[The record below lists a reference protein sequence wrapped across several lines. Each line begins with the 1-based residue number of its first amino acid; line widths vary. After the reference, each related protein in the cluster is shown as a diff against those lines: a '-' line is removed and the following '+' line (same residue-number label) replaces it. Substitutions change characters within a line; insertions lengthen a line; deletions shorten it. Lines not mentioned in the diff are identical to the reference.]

1 VRRRRGPAWNTAL
14 TLREQAGWG
23 AHAAFM
29 NALAAEGFVVLGGP
43 LGDGTET
50 LLIVNAT
57 SVDVVASRLASD
69 PWTLTGL
76 LELERIEPWTLLL
89 DRDVASAKDRAL
101 LTRAYEAFNARDIAT
116 ALATMH
122 PDVEWANGMEGGVVH
137 GRDAVRE
144 YWARQWRLLDPRVEP
159 RRISAGGGSRVVV
172 EARQVIRDLA
182 GRILKEQNVVHAYEL
197 EGGLIRRMEIR
208 RSSP

>member
-1 VRRRRGPAWNTAL
+1 MRRRRGPAWNAAL

-43 LGDGTET
+43 LGDGDT
-50 LLIVNAT
+50 LLIVDAADEDT
-57 SVDVVASRLASD
+57 IAKRLAND
-69 PWTLTGL
+69 PWSLTGL
-76 LELERIEPWTLLL
+76 LEIASIQPWTILL
-89 DRDVASAKDRAL
+89 DRDVASAKDQAL
-101 LTRAYEAFNARDIAT
+101 LTRAYEAFNTRDIAT

-144 YWARQWRLLDPRVEP
+144 YWARQWRLVDPRVEP

-172 EARQVIRDLA
+172 EARQVVRDLA
-182 GRILKEQNVVHAYEL
+182 GRVLKEQNVVHAYEL